1 LNGVYLRGTGHFMIV
16 YQMPH
21 SPFCIPITAALTSLN
36 VPFETRDV
44 PNWDRGEVIRL
55 TAGEYYQ
62 VPLLVDNDRLVF
74 ETSAHSQDVARYVD
88 TLYADGRL
96 FPGSIEGPQECVLD
110 FLENEVEARGF
121 KLADIHF
128 IPSITDLVARTM
140 TIRHKE
146 RRFGRG
152 CVNQWKEQAS
162 VLRAEIDRLLSRFE
176 DTLRLRP
183 FLFGDEPVY
192 ADFLLFGVIGNFCWN
207 DWNTLHETQRG
218 MREFLQRVREY
229 RYQ

>member
-1 LNGVYLRGTGHFMIV
+1 VL
-16 YQMPH
+16 
-21 SPFCIPITAALTSLN
+21 AALH

-44 PNWDRGEVIRL
+44 PNWDRSQIIEL
-55 TAGEYYQ
+55 TGGAYYQ
-62 VPLLVDNDRLVF
+62 VPLLVDGERLVY
-74 ETSAHSQDVARYVD
+74 ETRADSQDVARYLD

-96 FPGSIEGPQECVLD
+96 FPGTIEGPHQCVID

-121 KLADIHF
+121 KLADIHYV
-128 IPSITDLVARTM
+128 PSITDLVGRTM

-152 CVNQWKEQAS
+152 CVDQWRAQATEI
-162 VLRAEIDRLLSRFE
+162 RAELDALLARFE

-183 FLFGDEPVY
+183 FLFGNEPVY

-218 MREFLQRVREY
+218 LRDFVARLREY
-229 RYQ
+229 RFP

>member
-1 LNGVYLRGTGHFMIV
+1 MIV

-21 SPFCIPITAALTSLN
+21 SPFCIPVTAVLAALR

-44 PNWDRGEVIRL
+44 PNWDRSQIIEL
-55 TAGEYYQ
+55 TGGEYYQ
-62 VPLLVDNDRLVF
+62 VPLLVDGERLVY
-74 ETSAHSQDVARYVD
+74 ETRPDSQDVARYLD
-88 TLYADGRL
+88 TLHADGRL
-96 FPGSIEGPQECVLD
+96 FPGTIEGPHQCVID

-121 KLADIHF
+121 KLADIHYL
-128 IPSITDLVARTM
+128 PSITDLVGRTM

-152 CVNQWKEQAS
+152 CVDHWRAQAKEI
-162 VLRAEIDRLLSRFE
+162 RAELDALLARFE

-218 MREFLQRVREY
+218 LRDFVVRLREY
-229 RYQ
+229 RFQ